1 MRRLDHAHTGGALF
15 LQNLIAKRLHAGPMD
30 LRPEVVFRV
39 ITVIKPGPVVEL
51 IVAAYAPGQRLVR
64 ITAIMP
70 VETVQVRKAV
80 TEVVKR
86 KKESNVTPVEDTKN
100 DEGWRQRA

>member
-1 MRRLDHAHTGGALF
+1 MRELDHAHTGDTWL
-15 LQNLIAKRLHAGPMD
+15 LHNLITKGLHARPMD
-30 LRPEVVFRV
+30 FRAEMMFGMV
-39 ITVIKPGPVVEL
+39 AIVKPGPVVKL
-51 IVAAYAPGQRLVR
+51 VVAAYAPGQRLVR
-64 ITAIMP
+64 IAAIMP

>member
-1 MRRLDHAHTGGALF
+1 MFGMVA
-15 LQNLIAKRLHAGPMD
+15 I
-30 LRPEVVFRV
+30 V
-39 ITVIKPGPVVEL
+39 KPGPVVKL
-51 IVAAYAPGQRLVR
+51 VVAAYAPGQRLVR
-64 ITAIMP
+64 IAAIMP